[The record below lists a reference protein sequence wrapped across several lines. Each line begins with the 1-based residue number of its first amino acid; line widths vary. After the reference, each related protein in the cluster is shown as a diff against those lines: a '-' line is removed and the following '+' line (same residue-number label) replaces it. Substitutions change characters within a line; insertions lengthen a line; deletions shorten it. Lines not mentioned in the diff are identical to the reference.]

1 MYRAY
6 TIDFFAIRDPFSV
19 YAEGFRSVY
28 KPTRDGSVQFGEL
41 LQRVAEVD
49 PEMRVRFTSPHPK
62 DFSDD
67 VLQV

>member
-1 MYRAY
+1 M
-6 TIDFFAIRDPFSV
+6 

-28 KPTRDGSVQFGEL
+28 KPTRDGSVQFAEL

-49 PEMRVRFTSPHPK
+49 LEMRVRFTSPHPK